1 MNKMNSGMTS
11 TVAGITVA
19 MIAGTAAYMMSDRS
33 HSIDVYKR
41 QGEGMVPRISTLE
54 RESKTGPRAV
64 SYTHLDLY
72 APNLHRDPRD
82 RKFRPME

>member
-33 HSIDVYKR
+33 HSMQR
-41 QGEGMVPRISTLE
+41 QAKSSAARPAMRQKTQ
-54 RESKTGPRAV
+54 ES
-64 SYTHLDLY
+64 
-72 APNLHRDPRD
+72 
-82 RKFRPME
+82 

>member
-33 HSIDVYKR
+33 HSMQR
-41 QGEGMVPRISTLE
+41 QAKKLRRAASHAAASPPIPRPQKPG
-54 RESKTGPRAV
+54 R
-64 SYTHLDLY
+64 
-72 APNLHRDPRD
+72 N
-82 RKFRPME
+82 

>member
-33 HSIDVYKR
+33 HSMQRQAKKAPPRGQPCGKKR
-41 QGEGMVPRISTLE
+41 RS
-54 RESKTGPRAV
+54 
-64 SYTHLDLY
+64 
-72 APNLHRDPRD
+72 RD
-82 RKFRPME
+82 

>member
-33 HSIDVYKR
+33 HSMQR
-41 QGEGMVPRISTLE
+41 QAKKLRRAASHAATQ
-54 RESKTGPRAV
+54 ES
-64 SYTHLDLY
+64 
-72 APNLHRDPRD
+72 
-82 RKFRPME
+82 